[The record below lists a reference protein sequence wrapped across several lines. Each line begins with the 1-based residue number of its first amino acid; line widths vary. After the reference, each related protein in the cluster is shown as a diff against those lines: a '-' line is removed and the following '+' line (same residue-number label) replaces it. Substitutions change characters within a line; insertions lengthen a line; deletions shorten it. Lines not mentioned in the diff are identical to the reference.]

1 LIYIPRYKPIRARSW
16 RINLQL
22 INENECP
29 HVPTTEFPHHNHNT
43 TWDVHHRLAKCPVP
57 NYPPSLLQISTP
69 TTLPTRFKSYLGTNL
84 PNTNSNHPSSKPHH
98 QRPYIPVFTMA
109 DPTTSTPSHF
119 VTNTETLE
127 DVLKTQT
134 IGLVHLSEFKKRCV
148 KLAERS
154 DRDAAEK
161 TATDLPQLRRRLG
174 TCELV
179 SGS

>member
-1 LIYIPRYKPIRARSW
+1 MVGSSFPITRSHVGRLPPKIKGDTTVTTTPLGKGRASSPSQMPGSRLPTILTADQYPNNPTNS
-16 RINLQL
+16 LQIL
-22 INENECP
+22 PWNQSP
-29 HVPTTEFPHHNHNT
+29 KHQFQSRQLQT
-43 TWDVHHRLAKCPVP
+43 
-57 NYPPSLLQISTP
+57 PPSA
-69 TTLPTRFKSYLGTNL
+69 
-84 PNTNSNHPSSKPHH
+84 
-98 QRPYIPVFTMA
+98 PYIPVFTMA
-109 DPTTSTPSHF
+109 DPTTSTPTRF